1 MFAIK
6 IFLITPANERKN
18 MDDEQKDPS
27 VLAEDAKTCECSEKE
42 EEKLSLKYENKKE
55 VFKGG
60 ILGAF
65 IGLAIIV
72 PGVSGS
78 VVAIILRLYEKLLY
92 ALGNLLKEFKKCVK
106 FLIPIAIGAVVG
118 LAVGFLGV
126 KALLSVLP
134 FAIVALFAGLMLGAF
149 PAVTDQLKGE
159 KVTVPRALLF
169 AIGFLVPIAI
179 SAVSIFVSGGG
190 LPITDL
196 KFYHYIIFAV
206 VGFAISVTQLAPGLS
221 ATAFLMILGCYT
233 PIINSI
239 SLSYWQENPQIF
251 ILYACLIVGFL
262 VGLIAVSKWLSV
274 LFEKK
279 HAPSFFTVAG
289 LSLGSTIS
297 MFFNSEIMETY
308 TSWGESGVPVWQ
320 IILGVALFAIGVFCA
335 YMFVRYERK
344 HGVK

>member
-1 MFAIK
+1 
-6 IFLITPANERKN
+6 
-18 MDDEQKDPS
+18 MDEEQKI
-27 VLAEDAKTCECSEKE
+27 VLDTSEQEENPKNDTQKE

-55 VFKGG
+55 VLKGG
-60 ILGAF
+60 VLGAF

-118 LAVGFLGV
+118 LAVGFIGV
-126 KALLSVLP
+126 KALLAVLP
-134 FAIVALFAGLMLGAF
+134 FAIVALFAGLMFGAF

-169 AIGFLVPIAI
+169 AVGFLVPITI
-179 SAVSIFVSGGG
+179 SALSIFVNGGG
-190 LPITDL
+190 LPIEGL
-196 KFYHYIIFAV
+196 KFYHYIIFVV
-206 VGFAISVTQLAPGLS
+206 VGFAISITQLAPGLS

-251 ILYACLIVGFL
+251 ILYACLVVGFL
-262 VGLIAVSKWLSV
+262 VGLITVSKWLSV

-289 LSLGSTIS
+289 LSLGSTVA

-320 IILGVALFAIGVFCA
+320 IILGVVLFAIGTVCA

>member
-1 MFAIK
+1 ME
-6 IFLITPANERKN
+6 NEQ
-18 MDDEQKDPS
+18 EALPT
-27 VLAEDAKTCECSEKE
+27 EEKE
-42 EEKLSLKYENKKE
+42 EKKLSLKYENKKE

-60 ILGAF
+60 LLGAF
-65 IGLAIIV
+65 IGIAIIV

-78 VVAIILRLYEKLLY
+78 VVAIILKLYEKLLY
-92 ALGNLLKEFKKCVK
+92 ALGNLFKEFKKCVK
-106 FLIPIAIGAVVG
+106 FLIPIVLGAVVG

-126 KALLSVLP
+126 KALLAVLP
-134 FAIVALFAGLMLGAF
+134 FAIVALFAGLMFGAF
-149 PAVTDQLKGE
+149 PAITDQLKGE

-169 AIGFLVPIAI
+169 AVGFLVPIAV
-179 SAVSIFVSGGG
+179 SAVSIFATGGG
-190 LPITDL
+190 LPIVGL
-196 KFYHYIIFAV
+196 KFYHYIIFV
-206 VGFAISVTQLAPGLS
+206 LVGFAISITQLAPGLS

-239 SLSYWQENPQIF
+239 SITYWQGNPQIF
-251 ILYACLIVGFL
+251 IVYACLVVGFL
-262 VGLIAVSKWLSV
+262 VGLVTVSKGLSV

-289 LSLGSTIS
+289 LSLGSTVA

-308 TSWGESGVPVWQ
+308 NKWAAEGVPVWE
-320 IILGVALFAIGVFCA
+320 IILGVALFAIGTFCA

>member
-1 MFAIK
+1 M
-6 IFLITPANERKN
+6 N
-18 MDDEQKDPS
+18 DEQKDVS
-27 VLAEDAKTCECSEKE
+27 AVTEENTAEVGNAKKE
-42 EEKLSLKYENKKE
+42 EIKLSLRYENKKE

-60 ILGAF
+60 VLGAF

-92 ALGNLLKEFKKCVK
+92 ALGNILKEFKKCVK
-106 FLIPIAIGAVVG
+106 FLLPIVLGAVVG

-159 KVTVPRALLF
+159 KVTFPRALLF
-169 AIGFLVPIAI
+169 AIGFLVPIAV
-179 SAVSIFVSGGG
+179 SALSIFVTDGG
-190 LPITDL
+190 LPTEGL
-196 KFYHYIIFAV
+196 KFYHYIIFAL
-206 VGFAISVTQLAPGLS
+206 VGFAISITQLAPGLS
-221 ATAFLMILGCYT
+221 ATAFLMILGCYQK
-233 PIINSI
+233 IIDSI
-239 SLSYWQENPQIF
+239 SVTYWQTNPQIF

-262 VGLIAVSKWLSV
+262 IGLVTVSKGLSV

-289 LSLGSTIS
+289 LSLGSTVA

-308 TSWGESGVPVWQ
+308 NSWGKSGVPVWQ
-320 IILGVALFAIGVFCA
+320 IILGVALFAVGVFCA